1 MSVTVWVVLDITEWS
16 RDVVGV
22 FATRDAAISAMDR
35 TSSWGFSLEE
45 WVVEGGDDPT
55 GRASGAG
62 SASGATSSTG
72 ARSAGGRAGS
82 AGGSPASA

>member
-1 MSVTVWVVLDITEWS
+1 MTVWVVLDITEWS
-16 RDVVGV
+16 RDIVGV

-45 WVVEGGDDPT
+45 WVVEGGDHAV
-55 GRASGAG
+55 GSASGAG
-62 SASGATSSTG
+62 SANSATS

>member
-16 RDVVGV
+16 RDIVGV

-45 WVVEGGDDPT
+45 WVVEGGDHAV
-55 GRASGAG
+55 GSASGAG
-62 SASGATSSTG
+62 SANSATS

>member
-45 WVVEGGDDPT
+45 WVVEGGDHAMGSAT
-55 GRASGAG
+55 GAG
-62 SASGATSSTG
+62 SANSATS

-82 AGGSPASA
+82 GGGSPASA

>member
-45 WVVEGGDDPT
+45 WVVEGGDHAV
-55 GRASGAG
+55 GSASGAG
-62 SASGATSSTG
+62 SANSATS